1 MFSPMPK
8 KSKNKPDKLAKES
21 SEGSLQAL
29 LRLGTRQI
37 RRLLVFV
44 VGGTV
49 LIIGIIMI
57 VTPGPAVVV
66 IPIGLGIL
74 GMEFAWARRL
84 LERFKAG
91 AKNLSGGLKGWFRRA
106 KKGEITLSALTI
118 YPCKSL
124 QGISLDRALLEAR
137 GLKDDRRWMLV
148 DSDGIFITQRQQP
161 KMALLAV
168 SLSEQGLQI
177 STNKGGSVFVPRGGG
192 VSRRVKVWSDWVA
205 AESCGDEVDA
215 WFSAVLGLPCCLV
228 YMPEQVLRPV
238 DPHYA
243 QAQDQVSFADGFPL
257 LLLSE
262 ASLAA
267 LNEKLETS
275 VSMSHFRPNLVV
287 KGCEAFAEDQWRRL
301 KIGEIELEV
310 VKPCSR
316 CVITTIDPE
325 SGEKDPQQ
333 QPLRTLLTFR
343 KRGKEVYFGQNV
355 IARKHGELQL
365 EQQVTVLEMTQ
376 ERSVFK

>member
-1 MFSPMPK
+1 MFSPTPK
-8 KSKNKPDKLAKES
+8 KPKNKQDKPAEES
-21 SEGSLQAL
+21 LGGSLQAL

-49 LIIGIIMI
+49 LIIGIIML

-74 GMEFAWARRL
+74 GIEFAWARRL

-124 QGISLDRALLEAR
+124 QGIPLDRVLLEAR
-137 GLKDDRRWMLV
+137 GLKDDRRWMVV
-148 DSDGIFITQRQQP
+148 DADGHFITQRQQP

-168 SLSEQGLQI
+168 NLSEQGLQI
-177 STNKGGSVFVPRGGG
+177 LTNKGGSVFVPRGGG

-205 AESCGDEVDA
+205 AESCGVEADEWLSD
-215 WFSAVLGLPCCLV
+215 VLGLPCRLV
-228 YMPEQVLRPV
+228 YMPDDVLRPV
-238 DPHYA
+238 DPRYA
-243 QAQDQVSFADGFPL
+243 QEQDQVSFADGFPL

-267 LNEKLETS
+267 LNEKLEKPVT
-275 VSMSHFRPNLVV
+275 MSHFRPNLVV

-301 KIGEIELEV
+301 KIGESELEV

-316 CVITTIDPE
+316 CVITTIDPITAK
-325 SGEKDPQQ
+325 KDPQQ
-333 QPLRTLLTFR
+333 QPLRSLLTFR
-343 KRGKEVYFGQNV
+343 KRGKEVYFGQNM

-365 EQQVTVLEMTQ
+365 EQQVNVLEMTQ
-376 ERSVFK
+376 ERSVI

>member
-1 MFSPMPK
+1 MSSLTPK
-8 KSKNKPDKLAKES
+8 KSTDKSKPRAA
-21 SEGSLQAL
+21 GSLRL
-29 LRLGTRQI
+29 LFQSGTRQI
-37 RRLLVFV
+37 RRLLIFV
-44 VGGTV
+44 VGITV
-49 LIIGIIMI
+49 LIIGIIML

-74 GMEFAWARRL
+74 GLEFAWARVL
-84 LERFKAG
+84 LQRFKEG
-91 AKNLSGGLKGWFRRA
+91 AKNVGGGVKSWFRRG
-106 KKGEITLSALTI
+106 KKSAITLSALTI

-124 QGISLDRALLEAR
+124 QGISLDRVLLEAR

-161 KMALLAV
+161 KMAQLAV

-177 STNKGGSVFVPRGGG
+177 SRNEGDSVFAPRGGAE
-192 VSRRVKVWSDWVA
+192 SRRVKVWSDWVA
-205 AESCGDEVDA
+205 AESCGAAVDE

-228 YMPEQVLRPV
+228 YMPERVLRPV
-238 DPHYA
+238 DSHYA
-243 QAQDQVSFADGFPL
+243 QPQDQVSFADGFPL

-267 LNEKLETS
+267 LNKKLDKP
-275 VSMSHFRPNLVV
+275 VSMDHFRPNLVV
-287 KGCEAFAEDQWRRL
+287 SGCEAFAEDQWRTL
-301 KIGEIELEV
+301 KIGEAELNV

-325 SGEKDPQQ
+325 SGVKDPQQ

-343 KRGKEVYFGQNV
+343 KKGKEVYFGQNV

-365 EQQVTVLEMTQ
+365 DQQVSVLEVAQ